1 MHARQGLT
9 WLAIGLLSACAGKRD
24 MAADNEPTLK
34 TLASRT
40 VTVLPDQGPL
50 ASNPAQAIE
59 AYRQFLAVAP
69 QAMQRLEA
77 MRRMGDLE
85 MDRADAPEAGAPADP
100 DYRAA
105 IARYQ
110 EFLKTYPGDP
120 SNDRVLYQLAR
131 AQEQSGNLEGALK
144 TLDRLVKEYPTTSQ
158 GDEAQFRRGELL
170 FTARKYTEAE
180 AAYATVLAVS
190 PPSRYQDRALYM
202 QGWSQYKQGK
212 LEPALLS
219 FFGVLDQKLGQ
230 ADDESDTA
238 AAALPR
244 ADRELVED
252 TFRVTSLSLSSL
264 QGAQSIPAYITS
276 DKRLRYEPRVYEEL
290 GGLYLKQE
298 RVKDAADTFALFGQR
313 KPLNAQAP
321 LLQARVIDV
330 YARNGFATLA
340 LAAKKDYVLRYGRTS
355 EFRRDNP
362 KGWEQAQAPVK
373 AHLAEL
379 AQHYHASAQKNKS
392 TADYQEAAHWYR
404 ESLASFPN
412 DPQNA
417 QTNFLLAELLLED
430 GRIAESTAEY
440 EKTAYA
446 YPVHAR
452 SADAGYAALLGYA
465 QQQKIAPAAQ
475 TQTQTQTQALA
486 QTGVSSALRFAK
498 VYPGDAR
505 AAPVLADAA
514 EKLYALKDPERAATV
529 AQSILALQPAAA
541 EPQRRIAWTV
551 LAYTGFDAG
560 NFGSSET
567 AFGEV
572 LKLTAPTAANRGELV
587 ERQAAAIYKQG
598 ELARNSGLMR
608 EAVAHFER
616 VGQVAPQSSANAV
629 AQFDAAALLIGLKDW
644 NAAARS
650 LEDFRQ
656 RYPGHPLQ
664 AETGGKLALVYLEQK
679 QWASAASELER
690 LSNSNADP
698 VVARDALWQAAEL
711 YQKGGN
717 RAAALK
723 TYERYLARNPQPLEP
738 AVEARFRLAE
748 MAREDG
754 NVNRTLALMKDIL
767 QGDQSGGTARTA
779 RTRFL
784 GATAAL
790 ALAEPVTKAYAQVA
804 LTEPLQKQLKLKKT
818 RMEEALKAYA
828 VATDYG
834 VADVTTAATY
844 RIATVYH
851 DFSKALIASERPRK
865 LNKLEREQY
874 NVLLEEQ
881 AFPFEEKATE
891 LHEANARRA
900 ATGIYDA
907 WVQNSFDA
915 LRVLRPVRYGKTERS
930 DTAAS
935 DTAALNQQGIALRK
949 AGQFAKARE
958 AYEQALAKDAA
969 YAPAILNLG
978 ILFDLYLGDN
988 PRALALYDRYLAL
1001 TPQGDS
1007 TVTKWVAELKNR
1019 KPALAAAAS
1028 REKA

>member
-1 MHARQGLT
+1 MRAKHGLT
-9 WLAIGLLSACAGKRD
+9 LLANALLAMGLLSACAGKRD
-24 MAADNEPTLK
+24 RVADNEPTLK

-40 VTVLPDQGPL
+40 VTVQPDPNPL
-50 ASNPAQAIE
+50 TSNPAQAIE

-69 QAMQRLEA
+69 KASQRVEA

-85 MDRADAPEAGAPADP
+85 MDRADAPEAGTTTDP

-110 EFLKTYPGDP
+110 EFLKAYPNDP

-131 AQEQSGNLEGALK
+131 AQEQSGNLDGALK
-144 TLDRLVKEYPTTSQ
+144 TLDRLVTDYPTTQ
-158 GDEAQFRRGELL
+158 HGDEAQFRRGELL

-180 AAYATVLAVS
+180 AAYATVLAVN

-212 LEPALLS
+212 LEAALHS
-219 FFGVLDQKLGQ
+219 FFGVLDKKLGQ
-230 ADDESDTA
+230 PEEKGETESMELT
-238 AAALPR
+238 R

-264 QGAQSIPAYITS
+264 QGPQSIPAYMTS
-276 DKRLRYEPRVYEEL
+276 EERLRYEPRVYEEL
-290 GGLYLKQE
+290 GELYLKQE

-313 KPLNAQAP
+313 KPLNAKAP

-340 LAAKKDYVLRYGRTS
+340 LAAKRDYVLRYGRAS
-355 EFRRDNP
+355 EFRTTNP
-362 KGWEQAQAPVK
+362 RGWEQAQTPVK

-392 TADYQEAAHWYR
+392 TADYQEAARWYR
-404 ESLASFPN
+404 ESLASFPD

-430 GRIAESTAEY
+430 GRVSEAAAEY

-446 YPVHAR
+446 YPLHPR

-465 QQQKIAPAAQ
+465 QQQKTAPAAEN
-475 TQTQTQTQALA
+475 QALA

-498 VYPGDAR
+498 TFPSDAR
-505 AAPVLADAA
+505 TAPVLADAA
-514 EKLYALKDPERAATV
+514 EKLYALKDSERAATV
-529 AQSILALQPAAA
+529 AQSVLALQPAAA
-541 EPQRRIAWTV
+541 EPQRRVAWTIV
-551 LAYTGFDAG
+551 AYTNFDVG
-560 NFGSSET
+560 NFGPSEA

-572 LKLTAPTAANRGELV
+572 LKLTAPNASNRSELV

-598 ELARNSGLMR
+598 ERARTAGEMR

-616 VGQVAPQSSANAV
+616 VGQVAPQSSANAA
-629 AQFDAAALLIGLKDW
+629 AQYDAAALLIGLKDW
-644 NAAARS
+644 GAAARS

-656 RYPGHPLQ
+656 RYPGHALQ
-664 AETGGKLALVYLEQK
+664 ADVGSKLALVYLEQK
-679 QWASAASELER
+679 QWTSAATELER
-690 LSNSNADP
+690 LSNANTDP
-698 VVARDALWQAAEL
+698 VVARDALWQSAEL

-723 TYERYLARNPQPLEP
+723 SYERYLARNPQPLEA

-754 NVNRTLALMKDIL
+754 NTGRKLALMKDIL
-767 QGDQSGGTARTA
+767 QADQSGGTARTT

-790 ALAEPVTKAYAQVA
+790 ALAEPVANAYAEIA
-804 LTEPLQKQLKLKKT
+804 LKEPLQKQLKLKKI
-818 RMEEALKAYA
+818 RMEETLKAYA

-834 VADVTTAATY
+834 VAEVTTAATY
-844 RIATVYH
+844 RIANVYH
-851 DFSKALIASERPRK
+851 DFSKALLASERPKK
-865 LNKLEREQY
+865 LNRLEREQY

-891 LHEANARRA
+891 IHEANARRA
-900 ATGIYDA
+900 ASGIYDS
-907 WVQNSFDA
+907 WVQSSFDA

-930 DTAAS
+930 DTAA
-935 DTAALNQQGIALRK
+935 TEAAVLNQQGIDLRK

-958 AYEQALAKDAA
+958 AYEMALTKDAN
-969 YAPAILNLG
+969 YAPAALNLG

-988 PRALALYDRYLAL
+988 AHALTLYDRYLAL
-1001 TPQGDS
+1001 TPQGDT

-1019 KPALAAAAS
+1019 KPAVAAAALK
-1028 REKA
+1028 EKA

>member
-1 MHARQGLT
+1 LTLLANGL
-9 WLAIGLLSACAGKRD
+9 LAMGLLSACAGKRD
-24 MAADNEPTLK
+24 RVPDNEPTLK

-40 VTVLPDQGPL
+40 VTVQPDQSPM

-69 QAMQRLEA
+69 RASQRAPA

-85 MDRADAPEAGAPADP
+85 MDRADSPEAGATADP

-110 EFLKTYPGDP
+110 EFLKTYPNDP
-120 SNDRVLYQLAR
+120 TNDRVLYQLSR
-131 AQEQSGNLEGALK
+131 AQEQSGNLDAALQ
-144 TLDRLVKEYPTTSQ
+144 TLDRLVKEHPTTSY

-170 FTARKYTEAE
+170 FTARKYSEAE
-180 AAYATVLAVS
+180 AAYATVLSVS

-202 QGWSQYKQGK
+202 QGWSQYKQGT

-219 FFGVLDQKLGQ
+219 FFGVLDQKLGDPEDE
-230 ADDESDTA
+230 ADSAVLT
-238 AAALPR
+238 R

-290 GGLYLKQE
+290 GELYLKQE

-355 EFRRDNP
+355 EFRSTNP
-362 KGWEQAQAPVK
+362 KGWEQAQGPVK

-392 TADYQEAAHWYR
+392 APDYQEAAHWYR

-430 GRIAESTAEY
+430 GRIAEATLEY
-440 EKTAYA
+440 EKTAYG
-446 YPVHAR
+446 YPQHTR

-465 QQQKIAPAAQ
+465 RQQKTAPAAQ
-475 TQTQTQTQALA
+475 APALA
-486 QTGVSSALRFAK
+486 QTSVSSALRFAK
-498 VYPGDAR
+498 AFPTDPR

-514 EKLYALKDPERAATV
+514 EKLYALMDSERAATV
-529 AQSILALQPAAA
+529 AQSILALQPPAA
-541 EPQRRIAWTV
+541 EPQRRVAWTIV
-551 LAYTGFDAG
+551 AYTSFDAG
-560 NFGSSET
+560 NFGPSEA

-572 LKLTAPTAANRGELV
+572 LKLTAPNAANRSELV

-598 ELARNSGLMR
+598 EQARTAGAMR

-616 VGQVAPQSSANAV
+616 VGQVAPQSSANAA
-629 AQFDAAALLIGLKDW
+629 AQYDAAALLIALKDW
-644 NAAARS
+644 SAAARS

-656 RYPGHPLQ
+656 RYPGHALQ
-664 AETGGKLALVYLEQK
+664 AEVGGKLALVYLEQK
-679 QWASAASELER
+679 QWGSAATELER
-690 LSNSNADP
+690 LSASNADP
-698 VVARDALWQAAEL
+698 VLARDALWQSAEL

-717 RAAALK
+717 RAAALR

-738 AVEARFRLAE
+738 AVEARYRLAE
-748 MAREDG
+748 MAKEDG
-754 NVNRTLALMKDIL
+754 NASRQLTLMKDIL
-767 QGDQSGGTARTA
+767 QADQNGGAARTA

-790 ALAEPVTKAYAQVA
+790 ALAEPVARAYSEVA
-804 LTEPLQKQLKLKKT
+804 LKEPLQKQLKLKKA
-818 RMEEALKAYA
+818 RMEDALKAYA

-851 DFSKALIASERPRK
+851 DFSKALMASERPKK

-891 LHEANARRA
+891 IHEANARRA
-900 ATGIYDA
+900 ASGIYDT
-907 WVQNSFDA
+907 WVQSSFDA

-930 DTAAS
+930 DAAAS
-935 DTAALNQQGIALRK
+935 EAAVLNQQGIELRK

-958 AYEQALAKDAA
+958 AYEQAIAKDTA
-969 YAPAILNLG
+969 YAPAALNLG

-988 PRALALYDRYLAL
+988 ARALTLYDRYLAL

-1028 REKA
+1028 KEKA

>member
-1 MHARQGLT
+1 MRARQGLT
-9 WLAIGLLSACAGKRD
+9 LLAIGLLAACAGKRD
-24 MAADNEPTLK
+24 RVADNEPTLK
-34 TLASRT
+34 TLANRT
-40 VTVLPDQGPL
+40 VTVQPDQSPM

-69 QAMQRLEA
+69 KASQRVEA

-85 MDRADAPEAGAPADP
+85 MDRADFPEAGATADP

-110 EFLKTYPGDP
+110 EFLKTYPNDP
-120 SNDRVLYQLAR
+120 TNDRVLYQLAR
-131 AQEQSGNLEGALK
+131 AQEQGGDLGAALQ
-144 TLDRLVKEYPTTSQ
+144 TLDRLVKEHPTTSH

-180 AAYATVLAVS
+180 TAYATVLAVS

-230 ADDESDTA
+230 PEAESAELT
-238 AAALPR
+238 R

-264 QGAQSIPAYITS
+264 QGAQSIPTYITS
-276 DKRLRYEPRVYEEL
+276 EERLRYEPRVYEEL
-290 GGLYLKQE
+290 GELYLKQE

-313 KPLNAQAP
+313 KPLNAKAP

-355 EFRRDNP
+355 EFRTTNP

-379 AQHYHASAQKNKS
+379 AQYYHASAQKNKS
-392 TADYQEAAHWYR
+392 TTDYQEAAHWYR
-404 ESLASFPN
+404 ESLASFPE
-412 DPQNA
+412 DPDNA
-417 QTNFLLAELLLED
+417 QTNFLLAELLQED
-430 GRIAESTAEY
+430 GRIPEATVEY
-440 EKTAYA
+440 EKTAYT
-446 YPVHAR
+446 YPAHAR

-465 QQQKIAPAAQ
+465 QQQKTAPAA
-475 TQTQTQTQALA
+475 QTQALA
-486 QTGVSSALRFAK
+486 QTGVSSSLRFAK
-498 VYPGDAR
+498 VFPGDAR

-514 EKLYALKDPERAATV
+514 EKLYALKDSERAATV
-529 AQSILALQPAAA
+529 AQSILALQPPAA
-541 EPQRRIAWTV
+541 EPQRRVAWTIV
-551 LAYTGFDAG
+551 AYTSFDAG
-560 NFGSSET
+560 NFGPSEA
-567 AFGEV
+567 AFGEI
-572 LKLTAPTAANRGELV
+572 LKLTAPNAANRSELV

-598 ELARNSGLMR
+598 EQARTAGAMR

-616 VGQVAPQSSANAV
+616 VGQVAPQSSANAA
-629 AQFDAAALLIGLKDW
+629 AQYDAAALLIALKDW
-644 NAAARS
+644 SAAARS

-656 RYPGHPLQ
+656 RYPGHALQ
-664 AETGGKLALVYLEQK
+664 AEVGGKLALVYLEQK
-679 QWASAASELER
+679 QWGSAATELER
-690 LSNSNADP
+690 LSASNTDP
-698 VVARDALWQAAEL
+698 VVARDALWQSAEL
-711 YQKGGN
+711 YQKAGN

-723 TYERYLARNPQPLEP
+723 TYERYLSRNPQPLEP
-738 AVEARFRLAE
+738 ALEARYRLAE

-754 NVNRTLALMKDIL
+754 NTNRTLALMKDIL
-767 QGDQSGGTARTA
+767 QADQNGGTARTA

-790 ALAEPVTKAYAQVA
+790 ALAEPVAKAYTQVA
-804 LTEPLQKQLKLKKT
+804 LTEPLQKQLKLKKA

-834 VADVTTAATY
+834 VADVTTATTY

-851 DFSKALIASERPRK
+851 DFSKALMASERPKK

-891 LHEANARRA
+891 IHEANARRA
-900 ATGIYDA
+900 ASGIYDS
-907 WVQNSFDA
+907 WVQSSFDA

-930 DTAAS
+930 DTAA
-935 DTAALNQQGIALRK
+935 TEAAVLNQQGIDLRK

-958 AYEQALAKDAA
+958 AYEQAIAKDAS
-969 YAPAILNLG
+969 YAPAALNLG

-988 PRALALYDRYLAL
+988 ARALALYDRYLAL

>member
-1 MHARQGLT
+1 MRARQGLT
-9 WLAIGLLSACAGKRD
+9 LLTIGLLAACAGKRD
-24 MAADNEPTLK
+24 RVTDNEPTLK
-34 TLASRT
+34 TLANRT
-40 VTVLPDQGPL
+40 VTVQADQSPM

-59 AYRQFLAVAP
+59 AYGQFLAVAP
-69 QAMQRLEA
+69 KASQRALA

-85 MDRADAPEAGAPADP
+85 MDRADSPEAGATADP

-110 EFLKTYPGDP
+110 EFLKTYPNDP

-131 AQEQSGNLEGALK
+131 AQEQSGNLDGALQ
-144 TLDRLVKEYPTTSQ
+144 TLDRLVKVHPTTSH

-230 ADDESDTA
+230 PEDDAEN
-238 AAALPR
+238 AALTR

-264 QGAQSIPAYITS
+264 NGAQSIPTYITS
-276 DKRLRYEPRVYEEL
+276 DKRLRYEPRIYEEL
-290 GGLYLKQE
+290 GELYLKQE

-355 EFRRDNP
+355 EFRTTNP

-392 TADYQEAAHWYR
+392 TADYQEAALWYR
-404 ESLASFPN
+404 ESLASFPD

-417 QTNFLLAELLLED
+417 QTNFLLAELLQED
-430 GRIAESTAEY
+430 GRIPEATAEY

-446 YPVHAR
+446 YPQHPR

-465 QQQKIAPAAQ
+465 QQQKTASAIE
-475 TQTQTQTQALA
+475 TQALA
-486 QTGVSSALRFAK
+486 QTGISSALRFAK
-498 VYPGDAR
+498 AFPGDAR
-505 AAPVLADAA
+505 TAPVLADTA
-514 EKLYALKDPERAATV
+514 EKLYALKDSERAASV
-529 AQSILALQPAAA
+529 AQSILALQPPAA
-541 EPQRRIAWTV
+541 EPQRRVAWTIV
-551 LAYTGFDAG
+551 AYTSYDAG
-560 NFGSSET
+560 NFGHSEA

-572 LKLTAPTAANRGELV
+572 LKLTAINAANRSELV

-598 ELARNSGLMR
+598 EQARTAGLMR

-616 VGQVAPQSSANAV
+616 VSQVAPQSSANAA
-629 AQFDAAALLIGLKDW
+629 AQYDAAALLIGLKDW

-656 RYPGHPLQ
+656 RYPGHALQ
-664 AETGGKLALVYLEQK
+664 GEVGGKLALVYLEQK
-679 QWASAASELER
+679 QWASAATELER
-690 LSNSNADP
+690 LSNSNTDP
-698 VVARDALWQAAEL
+698 VVARDALWQSAEL
-711 YQKGGN
+711 YQKAGN

-738 AVEARFRLAE
+738 ALEARFRLAE

-754 NVNRTLALMKDIL
+754 NTNRTLALMKDIL
-767 QGDQSGGTARTA
+767 QTDQNGGTARTA

-790 ALAEPVTKAYAQVA
+790 ALAEPVAKAYAQVA
-804 LTEPLQKQLKLKKT
+804 LTEPLQKQLKLKKA
-818 RMEEALKAYA
+818 RMEETLKAYA

-851 DFSKALIASERPRK
+851 DFSKALMASERPKK

-891 LHEANARRA
+891 IHEANARRA
-900 ATGIYDA
+900 ATGIYDS
-907 WVQNSFDA
+907 WVQSSFDA

-930 DTAAS
+930 DNTASEVAV
-935 DTAALNQQGIALRK
+935 LNQQGIDLRK

-958 AYEQALAKDAA
+958 AYEQALAKDAS
-969 YAPAILNLG
+969 YAPAALNLG
-978 ILFDLYLGDN
+978 ILFDLYLCDN
-988 PRALALYDRYLAL
+988 ARALALYDRYLTL

-1028 REKA
+1028 MEKA

>member
-1 MHARQGLT
+1 MRARQGFALLT
-9 WLAIGLLSACAGKRD
+9 IGLLAACAGKRD
-24 MAADNEPTLK
+24 WVADNEPTLK

-40 VTVLPDQGPL
+40 VTVQPDQSPM

-59 AYRQFLAVAP
+59 AYRQFLAIAP
-69 QAMQRLEA
+69 RASQRAPA
-77 MRRMGDLE
+77 MRRMADLE
-85 MDRADAPEAGAPADP
+85 MDRADSPEAGATADP

-110 EFLKTYPGDP
+110 EFLKTYPNDP
-120 SNDRVLYQLAR
+120 TNDRVLYQLSR
-131 AQEQSGNLEGALK
+131 AQEQSGNLDAALQ
-144 TLDRLVKEYPTTSQ
+144 TLDRLVKEHPTTSH

-170 FTARKYTEAE
+170 FTARKYSEAE

-230 ADDESDTA
+230 PENEADSAVLT
-238 AAALPR
+238 R

-276 DKRLRYEPRVYEEL
+276 NKRLRYEPRVYEEL
-290 GGLYLKQE
+290 GELYLKQE

-404 ESLASFPN
+404 ESLASFPD

-417 QTNFLLAELLLED
+417 KTNFLLAELLLED
-430 GRIAESTAEY
+430 GRIPEATTEY
-440 EKTAYA
+440 EKTAYG
-446 YPVHAR
+446 YPQHAR

-465 QQQKIAPAAQ
+465 QQQKTAPSV
-475 TQTQTQTQALA
+475 QTQALA
-486 QTGVSSALRFAK
+486 QTSVSSALRFAK
-498 VYPGDAR
+498 AFPGDAR

-514 EKLYALKDPERAATV
+514 EKLYALKDSERAATV
-529 AQSILALQPAAA
+529 AQSILALQPLAADA
-541 EPQRRIAWTV
+541 QRRVAWTIV
-551 LAYTGFDAG
+551 AYTSFDAG
-560 NFGSSET
+560 NFGLSEA

-572 LKLTAPTAANRGELV
+572 LKLTASNAANRGELV

-598 ELARNSGLMR
+598 EQARTAGAMR

-616 VGQVAPQSSANAV
+616 VGQVAPQSSANA
-629 AQFDAAALLIGLKDW
+629 AAKYDAAALLIALKDW
-644 NAAARS
+644 SAAARS

-656 RYPGHPLQ
+656 RYPGHALQ
-664 AETGGKLALVYLEQK
+664 AEVGGKLALVYLEQK
-679 QWASAASELER
+679 QWGSAATELER
-690 LSNSNADP
+690 LSASNADP
-698 VVARDALWQAAEL
+698 MVARDALWQSAEL

-717 RAAALK
+717 RAAALR

-738 AVEARFRLAE
+738 AVEARYRLAE
-748 MAREDG
+748 MAKEDG
-754 NVNRTLALMKDIL
+754 NASRQLMLMKDIL
-767 QGDQSGGTARTA
+767 QADQNGGTARTA

-790 ALAEPVTKAYAQVA
+790 ALAEPVARAYTQVA
-804 LTEPLQKQLKLKKT
+804 LTEPLQKQLKLKKA
-818 RMEEALKAYA
+818 RMEDALRAYA

-851 DFSKALIASERPRK
+851 DFSKALMASERPKK

-891 LHEANARRA
+891 IHEANARRA
-900 ATGIYDA
+900 ASGIYDS

-930 DTAAS
+930 DAAAS
-935 DTAALNQQGIALRK
+935 EAAVLNQQGIELRK

-958 AYEQALAKDAA
+958 AYEQAIAKDVA
-969 YAPAILNLG
+969 YAPAALNLG

-988 PRALALYDRYLAL
+988 ARALALYDRYLTL
-1001 TPQGDS
+1001 TPQGDT

-1019 KPALAAAAS
+1019 KPALAAVAS
-1028 REKA
+1028 KEKA